1 MNIQTPG
8 LTDMLATI
16 TRASAGVQTGM
27 PARVVSFTEGP
38 PARCSV
44 KPLLQ
49 RRDAETG
56 ETTDYPV
63 IPDVPIIYPAGGGFR
78 MSWPLAQNDQVWLVF
93 GSRDISGWKSG
104 GGASAPRSQR
114 RAGLSDAVVLAGFAP
129 STGDPLMEIVITAAG
144 KLRIGSPGV
153 DLVKTL
159 RDLVLELSTTTVTV
173 PLSASPIPLNS
184 AVALGA
190 LATQL
195 TTLVD
200 E

>member
-1 MNIQTPG
+1 MSIQTPG

-27 PARVVSFTEGP
+27 PAQVVRFTEGP
-38 PARCSV
+38 PARCSA

-56 ETTDYPV
+56 EATDYPV

-78 MSWPLAQNDQVWLVF
+78 MSWPLVAGDQVWLVF

-114 RAGLSDAVVLAGFAP
+114 RAGLSDAVALAGFAP
-129 STGDPLMEIVITAAG
+129 STGTPLIELAITPEGKVRFGSPAVDIIKSLRDLALELAGTTAAG
-144 KLRIGSPGV
+144 S
-153 DLVKTL
+153 
-159 RDLVLELSTTTVTV
+159 
-173 PLSASPIPLNS
+173 PLSS
-184 AVALGA
+184 AAALTT
-190 LATQL
+190 LAGQL